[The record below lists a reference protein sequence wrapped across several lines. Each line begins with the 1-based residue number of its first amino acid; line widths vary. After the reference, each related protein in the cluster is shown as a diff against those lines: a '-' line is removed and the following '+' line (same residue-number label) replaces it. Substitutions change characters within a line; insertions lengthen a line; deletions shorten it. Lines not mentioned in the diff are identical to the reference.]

1 MHLRLNQVLVN
12 VRSAQCNCAGG
23 TIDMQDEKSSN
34 RRKKKLIWRISNE
47 APLGEF
53 IDPDAEV
60 PPVSPK
66 SPDTAQPGWAISSFE
81 LMRGVDISE
90 DPETVPADLFDQLFR
105 KP

>member
-1 MHLRLNQVLVN
+1 MQQH
-12 VRSAQCNCAGG
+12 SG
-23 TIDMQDEKSSN
+23 TIEMQDEKN
-34 RRKKKLIWRISNE
+34 PTGRKKKLIWRISSD

-60 PPVSPK
+60 LSVSAK
-66 SPDTAQPGWAISSFE
+66 SPDIAQPGWAISSFE

-90 DPETVPADLFDQLFR
+90 DPETVPADLFDELFK